1 MNKINSTQPRESNN
15 SYNSCDKSDD
25 GKYEKY
31 GRRSSAEEYTP
42 YKENGQADEA
52 VYDRYD
58 TDYEGDETRDQ
69 GGNLGSKKSCCKKG
83 RLFNSKNKVTDS
95 KGRFSRKNFLHKN
108 SLFQGFSLA
117 KSNEYSTAITIL
129 FFADSESTR
138 AKRFQ
143 DRNSMFIFIIW
154 TLEKWLI

>member
-1 MNKINSTQPRESNN
+1 MNKIKSAQPRESNN
-15 SYNSCDKSDD
+15 SYNSCDESDD

-83 RLFNSKNKVTDS
+83 RLFNLKNKLTDS
-95 KGRFSRKNFLHKN
+95 MAEFHAQIFPTEK
-108 SLFQGFSLA
+108 A
-117 KSNEYSTAITIL
+117 
-129 FFADSESTR
+129 FFKDSHWPKVTNIVR
-138 AKRFQ
+138 
-143 DRNSMFIFIIW
+143 
-154 TLEKWLI
+154 L